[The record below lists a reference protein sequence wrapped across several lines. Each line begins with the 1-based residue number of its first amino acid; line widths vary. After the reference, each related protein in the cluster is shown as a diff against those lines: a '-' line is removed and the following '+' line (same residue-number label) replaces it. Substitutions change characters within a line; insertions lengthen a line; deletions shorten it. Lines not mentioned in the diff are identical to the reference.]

1 MAARV
6 LARRRRRLVGAA
18 VTVAAVALASACS
31 SSGGSPN
38 AGSSSSSSGTGSS
51 GSASGGS
58 SASGSGRSSTPTAAG
73 SGTVSEMDY
82 YGTEPNKSALGQ
94 LLDTCASQGG
104 VTIKRQV
111 VEDLRTKL
119 LQLVGAHSLP
129 DLVLV
134 DNPDLDQLAATGA
147 LVDLSSQG
155 LSTDGFYPNV
165 VAASTYQNKL
175 YGLAAGVNALALY
188 YNKKLFTA
196 AGLQPP
202 KTWSELKSDA
212 AKLTNGQK
220 QFGLGMALPATEEGS
235 FQFESLLF
243 SGGGDLKSLNSPQS
257 VASLQLVSDM
267 LNAGSMP
274 KDILTWNQSNV
285 EEQFANGTLAMMVNG
300 PWQLP
305 VLAKANVD
313 FGIVTMPVPDA
324 GGTPS
329 SPLGGEVWAASQGAH
344 SAQAVAVIKCMTA
357 ATNAATW
364 SKLVNYVPANQAA
377 ATQLPA
383 QVPSM
388 QTFVDEI
395 AGAKGR
401 TAELGPDYPKYSQAL
416 WTAVQAVLS
425 GHSSPQAAL
434 DAA

>member
-1 MAARV
+1 
-6 LARRRRRLVGAA
+6 
-18 VTVAAVALASACS
+18 
-31 SSGGSPN
+31 
-38 AGSSSSSSGTGSS
+38 
-51 GSASGGS
+51 
-58 SASGSGRSSTPTAAG
+58 
-73 SGTVSEMDY
+73 MDY
-82 YGTEPNKSALGQ
+82 YGTEPNKSALSG
-94 LLDTCASQGG
+94 LLNTCASQAG
-104 VTIKRQV
+104 VTINRQV
-111 VEDLRTKL
+111 VVDLRTKL

-202 KTWSELKSDA
+202 KTWTELKDDA

-243 SGGGDLKSLNSPQS
+243 SGGGDLKTLNSPQS

-267 LNAGSMP
+267 LKAGSMP

-313 FGIVTMPVPDA
+313 FGIVTMPVPDS

-344 SAQAVAVIKCMTA
+344 SAQAVAVIKCMTS

-377 ATQLPA
+377 AAQLPA
-383 QVPSM
+383 QAPLM

-395 AGAKGR
+395 GGAKGR

-416 WTAVQAVLS
+416 WTAVQSVLS
-425 GHSSPQAAL
+425 GQSSPQAAL
-434 DAA
+434 DAAQKQATG